1 MKLILKPTQSGKTKY
16 MIDKMIEDILSE
28 YLDNDRSREIINCI
42 VTHNRNI
49 LTTQTAVRIK
59 VAHPDILEISSKSN
73 NFNQVYME
81 ITLKKCRTITMCGN
95 KIQILNMSKIIEF
108 ALAHNKKVRVWADE
122 IDYYWSTFKDI
133 IIDNY
138 DSRIKILGL
147 TASISNKMF
156 LDSGGSLD
164 FIHLDVPIGE
174 NYNRYEDNDIT
185 HVKCDEDISII
196 DNYKN
201 WLNSQNF
208 VADDNIFLP
217 GTHKNISHEELKND
231 CFLRGICPITINQ
244 HGFNIYLISAITP
257 IKIDITTDMCIEQ
270 ILSDIRQ
277 KYNIDKPIAVI
288 GYSSPGRGITIQSP
302 NFMFTYACILVN
314 SSNACTLYQ
323 LLGRLTHNYKNLIQN
338 KCKIFITEKIDKI
351 VKEMEYKAVN
361 IHKLNT
367 ETETVTYQTYKKLK
381 PQSEY
386 NVTEAYDNKEL
397 CRQYLLDNRKNTI
410 VSICCYQLNRV
421 NNTIKYQDPNNT
433 SRTIDT
439 PIVKFITRDQF
450 KTLNWGFKN
459 IGKAN
464 SSPKARVMPVLD
476 INNEVK
482 WIGLYIKEC
491 FSITD

>member
-1 MKLILKPTQSGKTKY
+1 MKIILKPTQSRKTQY
-16 MIDKMIEDILSE
+16 MIDQMSEDILSE
-28 YLDNDRSREIINCI
+28 YLDNDRSYEIINCI

-59 VAHPDILEISSKSN
+59 AAHPDILEISSKSN

-81 ITLKKCRTITMCGN
+81 ITLKKCSTVIMCGN

-108 ALAHNKKVRVWADE
+108 ALAHNKKVMVWADE

-138 DSRIKILGL
+138 DSRIKIIGL
-147 TASISNKMF
+147 TASVNKKMF

-164 FIHLDVPIGE
+164 FIHLDVPISE
-174 NYNRYEDNDIT
+174 NYNRYEDNNIT
-185 HVKCDEDISII
+185 YIKYDEDISII
-196 DNYKN
+196 DNHKI
-201 WLNSQNF
+201 WLDSQNF
-208 VADDNIFLP
+208 VVEDNIFLP
-217 GTHKNISHEELKND
+217 GTHKNISHEELKNE

-244 HGFNIYLISAITP
+244 YGFNIYLTSAITP

-270 ILSDIRQ
+270 ILSDIRRI
-277 KYNIDKPIAVI
+277 YHIDKPIAVI

-314 SSNACTLYQ
+314 STNACTLYQ
-323 LLGRLTHNYKNLIQN
+323 LLGRLTHNHKNLIKN

-351 VKEMEYKAVN
+351 VKEMEYKAIN

-367 ETETVTYQTYKKLK
+367 ETETISFDNFKRLK

-386 NVTEAYDNKEL
+386 DVTEAYDSKEL
-397 CRQYLLDNRKNTI
+397 CRQYLLDNRKNTT

-421 NNTIKYQDPNNT
+421 NNTIKYQDPNNN
-433 SRTIDT
+433 SKTIDT
-439 PIVKFITRDQF
+439 PIATFITRDRF
-450 KTLNWGFKN
+450 KILNWGFKS
-459 IGKAN
+459 IGKSH
-464 SSPKARVMPVLD
+464 SSPQARVMPVW
-476 INNEVK
+476 NNNRELK
-482 WIGLYIKEC
+482 WIGLYITE
-491 FSITD
+491 FFDITI